1 FKRKEA
7 RMRKLSLCVMLF
19 LPISLIVFSGQV
31 NGSDFSLGARYKTSN
46 INIVEGAMF
55 NNYWITHFELNAEWE
70 SSGIKLFA
78 NPYTYFKTVK
88 PSDYVEGGLL
98 IGVKKNIIDIFD
110 LTAKSLFFGWEEE
123 GKWNRGF
130 VLFGELEFNIFLNPR
145 VVYAF
150 GNIIDREDLSGSSIR
165 LDFGGRIG
173 TIRYKGKKV
182 CVVESR
188 RGLIYNHHFF
198 RDQKG
203 FIFTADVLLK
213 ELKIFGP
220 FMTELF
226 INWFYAKGIINR
238 IMVGINIDLQ
248 ILGKEG

>member
-1 FKRKEA
+1 MTA
-7 RMRKLSLCVMLF
+7 R
-19 LPISLIVFSGQV
+19 
-31 NGSDFSLGARYKTSN
+31 
-46 INIVEGAMF
+46 
-55 NNYWITHFELNAEWE
+55 
-70 SSGIKLFA
+70 
-78 NPYTYFKTVK
+78 
-88 PSDYVEGGLL
+88 
-98 IGVKKNIIDIFD
+98 
-110 LTAKSLFFGWEEE
+110 SLFFGWEEE

-145 VVYAF
+145 VVCAF

-248 ILGKEG
+248 ILGKED